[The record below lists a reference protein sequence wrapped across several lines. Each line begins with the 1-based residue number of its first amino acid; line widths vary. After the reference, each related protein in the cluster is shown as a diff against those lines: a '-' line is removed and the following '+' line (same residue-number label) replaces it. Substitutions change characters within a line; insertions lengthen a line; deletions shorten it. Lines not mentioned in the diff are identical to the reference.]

1 MLEENDDADFKR
13 LNLEFSKF
21 NRYKN
26 LVEET
31 YLKEKLTFKRA
42 LILCKS
48 MLKQCGVKD
57 VNDQNVV
64 EICET
69 LIQPAIDSQD

>member
-1 MLEENDDADFKR
+1 MLEENDDVDFKQ
-13 LNLEFSKF
+13 LNLAFSKF

-31 YLKEKLTFKRA
+31 YLKEKLCFKRA

-48 MLKQCGVKD
+48 MLKNCGVKD
-57 VNDQNVV
+57 VND
-64 EICET
+64 
-69 LIQPAIDSQD
+69 